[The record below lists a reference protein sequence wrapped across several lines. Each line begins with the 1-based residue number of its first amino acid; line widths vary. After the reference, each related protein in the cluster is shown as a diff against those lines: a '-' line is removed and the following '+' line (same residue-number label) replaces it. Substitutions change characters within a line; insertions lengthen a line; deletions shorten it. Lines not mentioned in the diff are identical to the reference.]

1 MMVRAITRRWP
12 AWAVM
17 STPLLIAQPLPL
29 AAQTDARA
37 QREVRVLETVEPST
51 GRRSLHV
58 MEGLSPD
65 EIRAVQRALRDVG
78 FGEPWRDGTLDPF
91 TRGALQ
97 RFQTHRGLAVCA
109 CVSLETL
116 IELDLEVRV
125 AETIVL
131 EEAARPHGEGVEEAM
146 GPGEVGPRDAAPT
159 YVDYGRYY
167 PYGVIYLAPYIHPYY
182 GPLHG
187 DLDGGATGLARRA
200 GPGFAIGAHVGGLH
214 AGAAARSAP
223 ANRSLPAA
231 RPLGPFPRVPAP
243 PNVVRGGG

>member
-78 FGEPWRDGTLDPF
+78 FGEPWRGGTLDPF

-131 EEAARPHGEGVEEAM
+131 EEAARPHGAVYPPLLRSASRR
-146 GPGEVGPRDAAPT
+146 PRRWRHRACK
-159 YVDYGRYY
+159 
-167 PYGVIYLAPYIHPYY
+167 
-182 GPLHG
+182 
-187 DLDGGATGLARRA
+187 ARRTWLR
-200 GPGFAIGAHVGGLH
+200 H
-214 AGAAARSAP
+214 R
-223 ANRSLPAA
+223 
-231 RPLGPFPRVPAP
+231 RPRRRP
-243 PNVVRGGG
+243 PRGGSRAFGSGQPFAAGSSPSGSVSQGPCAAQCRARRRLMLPSILRIRSIGDIDLNPA